1 MAVVVHGDGGF
12 SGQGVVYETL
22 NLGALPGYTA
32 GGTVHIVVNNRIAFT
47 TEPGA
52 GRSSRYCTDV
62 AKALGAPVFHV
73 NGDDPEA
80 VVHVCEIAAE
90 WRQAFHSD
98 VVVDLICYRR
108 AGHNELD
115 DPTFTQPVLCEVSA
129 MQSVIFLI
137 LMCISMF

>member
-1 MAVVVHGDGGF
+1 M
-12 SGQGVVYETL
+12 
-22 NLGALPGYTA
+22 
-32 GGTVHIVVNNRIAFT
+32 
-47 TEPGA
+47 
-52 GRSSRYCTDV
+52 
-62 AKALGAPVFHV
+62 

-80 VVHVCEIAAE
+80 VVRVCELAAE

-98 VVVDLICYRR
+98 VVVDLICYRGG
-108 AGHNELD
+108 GHNELD